1 MMAQARR
8 PSGTLPMV
16 EGSRSSVA
24 PESGKSVLE
33 TLHAELFR
41 RQQLDDYGVLDLQ
54 RGADDA
60 AIRAAYLQL
69 SRRYHPHRYAR
80 YELAEYRQVATE
92 IYVLVQRAFAR
103 LSREARM
110 PVHDESGKKRSARR
124 SARDQLDEQV
134 SDAIALLERNR
145 FDDAIAVLEAVLNE
159 DPQRAQAAQWATI
172 ARARRA
178 FAANDWDAAGEHYRA
193 LLALQ
198 ANHSE
203 ARERLAQLSSRAV
216 QPGFLGRLFGRRL
229 FGRRLFGRND

>member
-1 MMAQARR
+1 MMARAGRL
-8 PSGTLPMV
+8 SGSLPMV

-110 PVHDESGKKRSARR
+110 PVHEQGDQKRSARR
-124 SARDQLDEQV
+124 TARDDLDEQV
-134 SDAIALLERNR
+134 SDAIALLERAQ
-145 FDDAIAVLEAVLNE
+145 FDDAIAVLDSVLRE
-159 DPQRAQAAQWATI
+159 DPER
-172 ARARRA
+172 ARAKSWALLARGRRA
-178 FAANDWDAAGEHYRA
+178 FAAEDWAAADEHYRT

-198 ANHSE
+198 PAHAE
-203 ARERLAQLSSRAV
+203 ARDRLAQLVARGER
-216 QPGFLGRLFGRRL
+216 PGFLRRL
-229 FGRRLFGRND
+229 FGRKA

>member
-1 MMAQARR
+1 
-8 PSGTLPMV
+8 MV
-16 EGSRSSVA
+16 QGSRSSAA
-24 PESGKSVLE
+24 PENGKSVLE

-110 PVHDESGKKRSARR
+110 PEHERGDQKRSARR
-124 SARDQLDEQV
+124 TARDDLDEQV
-134 SDAIALLERNR
+134 SDAIALLERAQ
-145 FDDAIAVLEAVLNE
+145 FDDAVALLDGVLRE
-159 DPQRAQAAQWATI
+159 DPERARAKPWALL

-178 FAANDWDAAGEHYRA
+178 FAARDWQAADEHYRA

-198 ANHSE
+198 PGHAE
-203 ARERLAQLSSRAV
+203 ARDRLAQLVARGDR
-216 QPGFLGRLFGRRL
+216 PGFLSRLFGRR
-229 FGRRLFGRND
+229 D

>member
-1 MMAQARR
+1 MMEQARR

-16 EGSRSSVA
+16 EASRSSRSSVA

-41 RQQLDDYGVLDLQ
+41 RQQLDDYGVLDLP

-92 IYVLVQRAFAR
+92 VYVLVQRAFAR

-110 PVHDESGKKRSARR
+110 PVHEEGDQKRSARR
-124 SARDQLDEQV
+124 SARDQLDEQI
-134 SDAIALLERNR
+134 SDAIALLERAQ
-145 FDDAIAVLEAVLNE
+145 FDDAIAVLDAVLNE
-159 DPQRAQAAQWATI
+159 DPQRAQALTWSRL

-178 FAANDWDAAGEHYRA
+178 HAANDWDAAGEHYRA
-193 LLALQ
+193 LLASQ
-198 ANHSE
+198 PSHAE
-203 ARERLAQLSSRAV
+203 ARERLSQLASRAER
-216 QPGFLGRLFGRRL
+216 PGLLGRLFGRK
-229 FGRRLFGRND
+229 D